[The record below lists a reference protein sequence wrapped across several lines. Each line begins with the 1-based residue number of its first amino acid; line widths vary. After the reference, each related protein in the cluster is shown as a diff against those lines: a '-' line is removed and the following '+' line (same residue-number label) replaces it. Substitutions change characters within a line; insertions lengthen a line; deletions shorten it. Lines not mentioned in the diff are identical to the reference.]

1 MATSGQTKSGGYVPI
16 TPSPH
21 DDQKSSDAVQQSN
34 IAINLP
40 QQTAVPASNATT
52 GQGTPGRNN
61 RLVST
66 LFLDL
71 D

>member
-1 MATSGQTKSGGYVPI
+1 MAASGQTKSGGYVPI

-40 QQTAVPASNATT
+40 QQLVSSATT
-52 GQGTPGRNN
+52 GPGTPGRNN

-71 D
+71 DLDL